1 MTRVGS
7 AVSTIPADRV
17 TLGLDSLGM
26 LPMFF
31 EVLQLVLCHLGA
43 VSGMLLC
50 GNSGNLI
57 ISLLLLWELDIFFEM
72 LS

>member
-1 MTRVGS
+1 MARVSS

-26 LPMFF
+26 LTMFF
-31 EVLQLVLCHLGA
+31 EVLRLVLCRLGRGSR
-43 VSGMLLC
+43 VLLR
-50 GNSGNLI
+50 GNSGSMI
-57 ISLLLLWELDIFFEM
+57 ISLLLPWELDIFFEM